1 QKGDFIVYNSLN
13 DFEGTFVYENN
24 SGERVEIYL
33 EKKKFCF
40 EDLGLCSQRLYG
52 NYEYKNNGQLVV
64 SKDNLLQKNEINMS
78 DTKHFSPQIS
88 SVGNQKNKITLSIKD
103 TKKDKHIVGIFT
115 KLESGKYS
123 LKLKE
128 KDGINI
134 IRPGEEK
141 EKGFTL
147 PEEMILTKIN

>member
-1 QKGDFIVYNSLN
+1 M
-13 DFEGTFVYENN
+13 YENN

-40 EDLGLCSQRLYG
+40 EDNLGLCSQRLYG

-103 TKKDKHIVGIFT
+103 TKKDKRIVGIFT

-128 KDGINI
+128 KGGINI